1 MKRQMSKVKSVFL
14 LIKLLFCFLLIISC
28 TVNNNDNSV
37 KEPEYT
43 VALLNTQDYPN
54 CTFIYNI
61 SVEGSEIVSQK
72 STTDSFLKF
81 STSLSGRMQIR
92 IYAVENNEKKAYA
105 FFNCSSVTGCSLN
118 LYEYKVKDF
127 TIESFSN
134 ELALNAEKDI
144 KIIAEYTDG
153 TESVECDFTVDS
165 SNKDVLSVSKMND
178 ICKIKALS
186 LGTAV
191 LTVKCGEIQRTF
203 TITVKNAGEIS
214 EVVLEKVSVVCENTQ
229 LKIGEI
235 ISLKAVA
242 VYSNGAEKDIT
253 DEVDFSVIGEA
264 AEINENELTGV
275 STGTVQ
281 VTASYENIDSN
292 VCVVTIYEEMRTVVD
307 YTLNIDSLLVGIGK
321 EISLNV
327 EYSDGSFGVVKN
339 GFNVETPIP
348 ADYYAIPNEG
358 GVWVLTATKICDV
371 FILVD
376 YNGIEKK
383 FRLEVTE
390 VITTRTLSGIE
401 ITGSSKMYVG
411 TSNLL
416 RVTAFYEEDVES
428 ENVTEVAKI
437 TCSDADIAEITGSKI
452 ILKSAGEVV
461 ISASYTEN
469 DITKTASLTINVCD
483 SSDIDFDYLKSIV
496 LYTDENAQED
506 FLPGI
511 IGDFTKEITI
521 DYNGENV
528 TYTKIDGIEITA
540 DGAYVTVKSTVDGVK
555 YLVSGKTDN
564 GNLKI
569 YSDYKF
575 ILSLDNVSLTS
586 KNGGSAINIQ
596 SKKRCFVIQNGN
608 CTFADMADGY
618 NSLTASEDA
627 KGAIFSEG
635 QMIFCG
641 EGSLDVTGN
650 YKHAICSDDYI
661 RIQSGKINVISAVTD
676 AVHVS
681 DCFILESGSLTVTNA
696 GSNGVDCTDG
706 FIAVTGGEVNISS
719 VNDGISAS
727 YEEDEIILPYIEF
740 LGGNVSVKT
749 SGDKA
754 HGLKTANDITIKN
767 GVKLNIDVCG
777 AGSKGLN
784 CDGKLTLA
792 GKQSEI
798 VIVTSGDCHYDSAN
812 TQDPYST
819 AAGISCDSAYFY
831 DGTVN
836 VVSKGQ
842 AGKGL
847 NAANYVLF
855 DDVNATF
862 KTSGSYYSNDENA
875 TFNGWAR
882 AVVCDGKI
890 DFYSGKVSVYTESL
904 GADGI
909 KCGSFRLVEGGLYG
923 TTVGHGLK
931 VVGEMLMNGGE
942 VELTSTGDD
951 GINCDSSVKIE
962 RGAVAVT
969 VSADAAKG
977 IKADSDIMLGFT
989 PNVIP
994 GNPYIKVNVSGDYV
1008 YDSTDTAD
1016 PYSASCGIKSGAKM
1030 YIYSGTYDISNS
1042 GQCGKGMISGDDME
1056 IYGHEINMNITGA
1069 PFSSSERASYNGYPK
1084 AIKSKGVLKIGSED
1098 INLAVA
1104 GCGLNIEC
1112 TQGKGITA
1120 EGELII
1126 SDGAYITIGSTNS
1139 VCGHEGMESRSK
1151 ITFNG
1156 GVTHIYAKD
1165 DCVNVGG
1172 SDSTSSKQLIVNDG
1186 YIYAEGGGDVIDSNG
1201 SIHFNGGTCIAVRTA
1216 SGGNNSID
1224 TDGTLEFNGGT
1235 VLAIGSSGDM
1245 WSDVSN
1251 YSGSCKSC
1259 VILAA
1264 NGNGGFGGGMRPG
1277 SSSSSSGGSSSHS
1290 FSSLT
1295 AVDSSGKLVS
1305 YYNGLHSG
1313 VGLLYAS
1320 DVATTLYKDATV
1332 SNIVY
1337 KYRDEKYSDNGEYV
1351 SGGTKVSSN

>member
-1 MKRQMSKVKSVFL
+1 MKCQMRNVKPLFL
-14 LIKLLFCFLLIISC
+14 LVKLLFCFFIISSC
-28 TVNNNDNSV
+28 CAANDNDESV
-37 KEPEYT
+37 KALEYIIS
-43 VALLNTQDYPN
+43 LLNAQDYPD
-54 CTFIYNI
+54 CTFIYDI
-61 SVEGSEIVSQK
+61 SVNGDNVVSQK
-72 STTDSFLKF
+72 STKDSSLTF
-81 STSLSGRMQIR
+81 STSLSGKMQIN

-275 STGTVQ
+275 SVGTVL
-281 VTASYENIDSN
+281 VTTSYENIGSN
-292 VCVVTIYEEMRTVVD
+292 VCVVTVYDGSRTVVS

-411 TSNLL
+411 TSNYL
-416 RVTAFYEEDVES
+416 RVTAFYEENVES
-428 ENVTEVAKI
+428 ENVTETTKI
-437 TCSDADIAEITGSKI
+437 TSSNTDIAEIDGTKI
-452 ILKSAGEVV
+452 ILKSVGEVV

-469 DITKTASLTINVCD
+469 EITKSASLTINVCD
-483 SSDIDFDYLKSIV
+483 SSDMNFDYLKNIV
-496 LYTDENAQED
+496 LYTDENAQDD
-506 FLPGI
+506 FLPGVI
-511 IGDFTKEITI
+511 SNFTNEVTI

-528 TYTKIDGIEITA
+528 TYTTIDGVNITC
-540 DGAYVTVKSTVDGVK
+540 DGAYVTVTSTVDGVK
-555 YLVSGKTDN
+555 YLVSGETDN

-575 ILSLDNVSLTS
+575 ILNLDNVSLTS

-596 SKKRCFVIQNGN
+596 SKKRSFVIPNGN
-608 CTFADMADGY
+608 CEFTDTADGY
-618 NSLTASEDA
+618 NSLVTSEDA

-641 EGSLDVTGN
+641 EGNLDVTGN
-650 YKHAICSDDYI
+650 YKHGICSDDYI
-661 RIQSGKINVISAVTD
+661 RIQSGNVNVKTAVSD
-676 AVHVS
+676 AVHTS
-681 DCFILESGSLTVTNA
+681 DCFILEGGNLTVVNA

-706 FIAVTGGEVNISS
+706 FIAVTGGEMNIFS
-719 VNDGISAS
+719 VNDSITAS
-727 YEEDEIILPYIEF
+727 YEEDETILPYIEI
-740 LGGNVSVKT
+740 LGGQLTMKT

-754 HGLKTANDITIKN
+754 HGLKTIDNITIKN
-767 GVKLNIDVCG
+767 GAKLNIDVCG

-784 CDGKLTLA
+784 CDGKLTLD
-792 GKQSEI
+792 GEQSEI
-798 VIVTSGDCHYDSAN
+798 AVVTSGDCYYDSTN
-812 TQDPYST
+812 SIDPIST

-831 DGTVN
+831 DGKVD
-836 VVSKGQ
+836 VSCSGQ
-842 AGKGL
+842 SGKGL
-847 NAANYVLF
+847 NAVNYVLF
-855 DDVNATF
+855 DGVIATF

-875 TFNGWAR
+875 AFNGWAR

-890 DFYSGKVSVYTESL
+890 DFYSGKVSVGTESL

-909 KCGSFRLVEGGLYG
+909 KCGSFRLVDGGLCG

-931 VVGEMLMNGGE
+931 VVGEMLMNGGN

-951 GINCDSSVKIE
+951 GINCDSSVEIE
-962 RGAVAVT
+962 GGEVILT

-977 IKADSDIMLGFT
+977 IKADTDITLGFT

-994 GNPYIKVNVSGDYV
+994 DSPYITVNVSGDYV

-1030 YIYSGTYDISNS
+1030 YIYSGCYNISNS
-1042 GQCGKGMISGDDME
+1042 GQCGKGMISGGDME
-1056 IYGHEINMNITGA
+1056 IYGYEINMNITGA

-1084 AIKSKGVLKIGSED
+1084 AIRSKGALKIGSED
-1098 INLAVA
+1098 INLSVA

-1120 EGELII
+1120 EGELTI
-1126 SDGAYITIGSTNS
+1126 SDGAYITVGSTNS
-1139 VCGHEGMESRSK
+1139 VCGHEGIESRSK

-1165 DCVNVGG
+1165 DCANVGG
-1172 SDSTSSKQLIVNDG
+1172 SGSTSTKQLIVNDG

-1201 SIHFNGGTCIAVRTA
+1201 SIHFNGGTCIAIRTA

-1235 VLAIGSSGDM
+1235 VLAIGSSSDM

-1251 YSGSCKSC
+1251 YSGTCKSY
-1259 VILAA
+1259 VILGAS
-1264 NGNGGFGGGMRPG
+1264 GNGGFGGGMRPG
-1277 SSSSSSGGSSSHS
+1277 SSSSNSSSSHS

-1295 AVDSSGKLVS
+1295 AVDGSGKLIS
-1305 YYNGLHSG
+1305 YYNGSHSSVG
-1313 VGLLYAS
+1313 VLYAS
-1320 DVATTLYKDATV
+1320 NVATTLYKDATV

-1337 KYRDEKYSDNGEYV
+1337 KYRDEKYSDSGEYI
-1351 SGGTKVSSN
+1351 SGGTMISSN